1 MVGDDGCSDPS
12 TTPWGEYIMKR
23 HFWGIAMALAAM
35 TALAT
40 ACSSA
45 QGSPS
50 SSSDV
55 ELHHL
60 TIAAVPAADS
70 VGLYIAVQD
79 GLLAAQGIH
88 VTIVPAISSETVIDQ
103 QLQGKYAITSGN
115 YVSYMLANVK
125 QHANFEILAAGSI
138 MQPQV
143 QELMIPPGSQIRT
156 VGDLRGKTIALNALN
171 GIGQLLVSAT
181 LEANMMSPSQVH
193 FTTAFQFPDMAL
205 ALKEHKVAAA
215 FMPQPFA
222 TNAEDTV
229 GAQPLADLDQGA
241 VASLPISGYV
251 VTKSWLQKYPKTAAA
266 FRKALEE
273 AQRIADTTP
282 GAVEKAMVR
291 YSKVSPTA
299 AAISASPQFP
309 LDTDR
314 VLIQRVADLMQEFG
328 LLHQSYNVSPMIP

>member
-1 MVGDDGCSDPS
+1 
-12 TTPWGEYIMKR
+12 MKYR
-23 HFWGIAMALAAM
+23 FWGIATALAAM
-35 TALAT
+35 AALAT

-60 TIAAVPAADS
+60 TIAAVPATDS
-70 VGLYIAVQD
+70 AGLYIAVQD

-88 VTIVPAISSETVIDQ
+88 VTIDKAISSETVIDQ
-103 QLQGKYAITSGN
+103 QLHGQYAITSGN

-125 QHANFEILAAGSI
+125 QHADFEILAAGSI

-143 QELMIPPGSQIRT
+143 QELMIPAGSTIRN
-156 VGDLRGKTIALNALN
+156 VSDLRGKTIALNAFN

-181 LEANMMSPSQVH
+181 LAANMISPNQVH
-193 FTTAFQFPDMAL
+193 FTTIQFPNMAQ

-222 TNAEDTV
+222 TNAEDTI

-241 VASLPISGYV
+241 VTSLPISGYV
-251 VTKSWLQKYPKTAAA
+251 VTKSWLEKYPKTAAA
-266 FRKALEE
+266 FRKALAE
-273 AQRIADTTP
+273 AQRIADTDP
-282 GAVEKAMVR
+282 GAVEKAMVQ
-291 YSKVSPTA
+291 YSGVSATA
-299 AAISASPQFP
+299 AAIMASPQFP

-314 VLIQRVADLMQEFG
+314 VLIQRVADLMQEFA
-328 LLHQSYNVSPMIP
+328 LMHQRYNVSPMIP

>member
-1 MVGDDGCSDPS
+1 
-12 TTPWGEYIMKR
+12 MKKLKKHR
-23 HFWGIAMALAAM
+23 FLRFWSIAMALAA
-35 TALAT
+35 TAALAT

-45 QGSPS
+45 KGAQS

-70 VGLYIAVQD
+70 AGLYIAAED
-79 GLLAAQGIH
+79 GLFAAQGIH
-88 VTIVPAISSETVIDQ
+88 VKIESAISSETVIGQ
-103 QLQGKYAITSGN
+103 QLQGKYDITSGN

-138 MQPQV
+138 MQPHV
-143 QELMIPPGSQIRT
+143 QELMIAPGSQIRS
-156 VGDLRGKTIALNALN
+156 VDDLRGKTIALNAFN

-181 LEANMMSPSQVH
+181 LTANMISPSQVH
-193 FTTAFQFPDMAL
+193 FTTINFPQMAQ

-222 TNAEDTV
+222 TNAEDQI
-229 GAQPLADLDQGA
+229 GAQPLTDLDQGA
-241 VASLPISGYV
+241 VTSLPISGYV

-266 FRKALEE
+266 FGKALEE
-273 AQRIADTTP
+273 AQRIADTEP
-282 GAVEKAMVR
+282 GAVEKAMVQ
-291 YSKVSPTA
+291 YSKVSATA
-299 AAISASPQFP
+299 AAITASPQFP

-328 LLHQSYNVSPMIP
+328 LLHQRYDVLPMIP

>member
-1 MVGDDGCSDPS
+1 
-12 TTPWGEYIMKR
+12 MKR
-23 HFWGIAMALAAM
+23 HFWAIVMALAA
-35 TALAT
+35 TAALAT

-60 TIAAVPAADS
+60 TIAAVPATDS
-70 VGLYIAVQD
+70 AGLYIAAQD

-88 VTIVPAISSETVIDQ
+88 VTIVPAISSETVIGQ
-103 QLQGKYAITSGN
+103 QLRGKYAITSGN

-125 QHANFEILAAGSI
+125 QHAHFEILAAGSV

-143 QELMIPPGSQIRT
+143 QDLMIPAGSSIRT
-156 VGDLRGKTIALNALN
+156 VSDLRGKTIALNAFN
-171 GIGQLLVSAT
+171 GIGQLLVSAE
-181 LEANMMSPSQVH
+181 LNSNMLSPNEVH
-193 FTTAFQFPDMAL
+193 FTTIQFPDMAA
-205 ALKEHKVAAA
+205 ALREHKVAAA

-222 TNAEDTV
+222 TNAEDSI
-229 GAQPLADLDQGA
+229 GAEPLADLDQGA
-241 VASLPISGYV
+241 VTSLPISGYV

-273 AQRIADTTP
+273 AQRIADTNP
-282 GAVEKAMVR
+282 GAVEKAMVH
-291 YSKVSPTA
+291 YSGVSATA
-299 AAISASPQFP
+299 AAIMASPQFP

-328 LLHQSYNVSPMIP
+328 LLRQRYNVSPMIP

>member
-1 MVGDDGCSDPS
+1 
-12 TTPWGEYIMKR
+12 MKC
-23 HFWGIAMALAAM
+23 HFWGTATALAA
-35 TALAT
+35 TIALAT

-50 SSSDV
+50 SSSGV

-60 TIAAVPAADS
+60 TVAAVPADDS
-70 VGLYIAVQD
+70 AGLYIAVQD

-88 VTIVPAISSETVIDQ
+88 VTIEPAISSETVIGQ
-103 QLQGKYAITSGN
+103 QLRGKYAITSGN

-125 QHANFEILAAGSI
+125 QHAHFQILAAGSI

-143 QELMIPPGSQIRT
+143 QELMIPPGSSIRT
-156 VGDLRGKTIALNALN
+156 VGDLRGKTIALNAFN
-171 GIGQLLVSAT
+171 GIGQLLVSAE
-181 LEANMMSPSQVH
+181 LNSNMISPNQVH
-193 FTTAFQFPDMAL
+193 FTTIQFPDMTQ

-222 TNAEDTV
+222 TNAEDSI
-229 GAQPLADLDQGA
+229 GAEPLADLDEGA
-241 VASLPISGYV
+241 VTSLPISGYV

-273 AQRIADTTP
+273 AQRIADTNP
-282 GAVEKAMVR
+282 GAVEKAMVH
-291 YSKVSPTA
+291 YSGVSATA
-299 AAISASPQFP
+299 AAIMASPQFP
-309 LDTDR
+309 LDTDS

-328 LLHQSYNVSPMIP
+328 LLHQRYNVSPMIP

>member
-1 MVGDDGCSDPS
+1 
-12 TTPWGEYIMKR
+12 MKR
-23 HFWGIAMALAAM
+23 RFWGIATALAVIA
-35 TALAT
+35 ALAT

-45 QGSPS
+45 RGAQS

-70 VGLYIAVQD
+70 AGLYIAVQD

-88 VTIVPAISSETVIDQ
+88 VTIDQAISSETVIDQ
-103 QLQGKYAITSGN
+103 QLHGKYAITSGN

-125 QHANFEILAAGSI
+125 QHADFEILAAGSI

-143 QELMIPPGSQIRT
+143 QQLMIPAGSPVRT
-156 VGDLRGKTIALNALN
+156 VNDLRGKTIAINALN

-181 LEANMMSPSQVH
+181 LEANMMSPGQVK
-193 FTTAFQFPDMAL
+193 FTTIQFPDMAQ

-222 TNAEDTV
+222 TNAEDTI
-229 GAQPLADLDQGA
+229 GAQPLTDLDQGA
-241 VASLPISGYV
+241 VTSLPISGYV

-266 FRKALEE
+266 FRKALDE
-273 AQRIADTTP
+273 AQRIADTNP
-282 GAVEKAMVR
+282 GAVEKAMVQ
-291 YSKVSPTA
+291 YSGVSATA
-299 AAISASPQFP
+299 AAIMASPQFP
-309 LDTDR
+309 LDTDG

-328 LLHQSYNVSPMIP
+328 LLHQRYNVSPMIP

>member
-1 MVGDDGCSDPS
+1 
-12 TTPWGEYIMKR
+12 MKR
-23 HFWGIAMALAAM
+23 RFWGIATALAVIA
-35 TALAT
+35 ALAT

-45 QGSPS
+45 RGAQS

-70 VGLYIAVQD
+70 AGLYIAVQD

-88 VTIVPAISSETVIDQ
+88 VKIEPAISSETVIDQ

-125 QHANFEILAAGSI
+125 QHAHFEILAAGSI

-143 QELMIPPGSQIRT
+143 QELMIPAGSQIRT
-156 VGDLRGKTIALNALN
+156 VSDLRGKTIAVNALN
-171 GIGQLLVSAT
+171 GIGQLLVSAALT
-181 LEANMMSPSQVH
+181 SNMISPSQVH
-193 FTTAFQFPDMAL
+193 FTTAYQFPDMAL

-229 GAQPLADLDQGA
+229 GAQPLTDLDQGA
-241 VASLPISGYV
+241 VTSLPISGYV

-266 FRKALEE
+266 FRKALQE
-273 AQRIADTTP
+273 AQRIADTNP
-282 GAVEKAMVR
+282 GAVEKAMVH
-291 YSKVSPTA
+291 YSGVSATA
-299 AAISASPQFP
+299 AAIMASPQFP
-309 LDTDR
+309 LDTDG

-328 LLHQSYNVSPMIP
+328 LLHQRYSVSPMIP